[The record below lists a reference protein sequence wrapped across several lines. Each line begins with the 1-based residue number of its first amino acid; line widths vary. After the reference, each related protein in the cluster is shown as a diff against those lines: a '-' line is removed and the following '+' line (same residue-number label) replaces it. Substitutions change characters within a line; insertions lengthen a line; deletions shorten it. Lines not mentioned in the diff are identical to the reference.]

1 MHLAT
6 VGHLEM
12 IFFLSSQVR
21 HELKEMQRKAE
32 VDLDLR
38 KKAEAERAEIRK
50 RLEDETNKR
59 TREQNNN
66 HHVSRGR
73 KERRNGCPKQESPK
87 EI

>member
-1 MHLAT
+1 MSASY
-6 VGHLEM
+6 
-12 IFFLSSQVR
+12 FSSQVR

-66 HHVSRGR
+66 HHVS
-73 KERRNGCPKQESPK
+73 
-87 EI
+87 